1 MRDVVP
7 WTVVLPQVKINGNKP
22 IMITVQGDVEKDPV
36 NAA

>member
-7 WTVVLPQVKINGNKP
+7 VVLPQVKIKGNKP
-22 IMITVQGDVEKDPV
+22 IMVIQGDVEKDPV